1 MNQITMRSFI
11 SILRVVA
18 LHLHLWTLRKYDK
31 KFKVEA
37 IRLLKESGK
46 TIKEVAENLGI
57 YHGNLS
63 K

>member
-1 MNQITMRSFI
+1 MSVENNQR
-11 SILRVVA
+11 
-18 LHLHLWTLRKYDK
+18 RKYDK
-31 KFKVEA
+31 EFKVEA

-57 YHGNLS
+57 YYGNLS